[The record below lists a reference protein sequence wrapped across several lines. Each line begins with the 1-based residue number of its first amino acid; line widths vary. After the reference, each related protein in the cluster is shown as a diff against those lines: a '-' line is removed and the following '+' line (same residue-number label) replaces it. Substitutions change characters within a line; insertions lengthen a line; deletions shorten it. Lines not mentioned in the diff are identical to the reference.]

1 MKSYSNEI
9 PNISTE
15 ELQKNIKT
23 TEESNTLIMNN
34 LEAIR
39 LHDQKAA
46 QAFKC
51 VRRHQWINTGL
62 LLLILL
68 GAVGSTVYF
77 HLFHP
82 TMGG

>member
-1 MKSYSNEI
+1 MKSYSDDI

-15 ELQKNIKT
+15 EIKKSVKL
-23 TEESNTLIMNN
+23 TEDSNNLITNN

-62 LLLILL
+62 LILILL